1 MEKKSKLTIIDAEIK
16 NEMEKSYL
24 DYAMSVI
31 VSRALPDL
39 RDGLKPVHRRILYA
53 MQDIGARPTS
63 SYYKS
68 ARIVGEVLGKYHP
81 HSDTAVYDSMV
92 RMAQD
97 FSMRS
102 ILIDGQG
109 NYGSVDNDPPAA
121 MRYTEA
127 RLSSIAEEMLVNL
140 HEETVDFEEN
150 FDGSLKEPIV
160 LPTRL
165 PNLLINGGSGI
176 AVGMATNIPPHNP
189 AEICEAVN
197 YLIDNP
203 LCDDSEILR
212 IVKGPDFPTGALILG
227 KEGIQ
232 SAYLTGRGSV
242 MMRAVAEIEENNKG
256 GRYSILISEL
266 PYQVNKAALVEKI
279 ADLSRDKKID
289 GISEIRDESDRDGI
303 RVVIELKR
311 GSQPMVVLNNLYKFT
326 SMQTSFAVNMVALD
340 KGLPKILTLRHA
352 LTGFIE
358 FREEVVNRR
367 SKFELKNAKNRIHI
381 LDGLLIAL
389 GDIDKIISTIRNS
402 NDAESAS
409 NNLMNEF
416 DLTVI
421 QAKAILEMQLRRLAA
436 LETEKIKNEHKE
448 IEVRIKELEVLINDK
463 EKRLEIVKSET
474 IEVATKFVKKRLTKI
489 IKEEGSFDRAA
500 LEPHESVVVT
510 LSTGQYIKRIPT
522 KTYQAQHAAGKG
534 RSAQDLKDDDP
545 MKQLLVVD
553 THDILLFFTNKGRV
567 FSLNTYELRPDVN
580 RNTRGV
586 PILNLV
592 QIDGVNEKITSM
604 ISSGNFKDYLDSS
617 LIFVTKKGKVKKL
630 KISHLSNIRKSGLKV
645 INMSDEDELVNVRIL
660 NSEENIMII
669 TSNGMSIRF
678 PNSDLRELGRN
689 AAGVRGIRLKADDQ
703 VVSMDVG
710 LPEDKLFVISRQ
722 GKGKM
727 TRLNKAEGSEPIYR
741 IQKRAGGG
749 VKTFKLKNTDKVSHA
764 EIIPDNTD
772 YIYII
777 SDKGLIM
784 VNPMSEMKE
793 TAGRNTGGNKI
804 MNVSAGDYV
813 SCFVCVKSLS
823 EDDK

>member
-53 MQDIGARPTS
+53 MQDIGARPTA

-109 NYGSVDNDPPAA
+109 NYGSIDNDPPAA

-127 RLSSIAEEMLVNL
+127 RLSPIAEEMLVNL

-242 MMRAVAEIEENNKG
+242 MMRAVAQIEENNS
-256 GRYSILISEL
+256 RYRILISEL

-279 ADLSRDKKID
+279 ADLSRDKKIE

-367 SKFELKNAKNRIHI
+367 SKFELKNSKNRIHI

-389 GDIDKIISTIRNS
+389 NDIDKIISTIRNS
-402 NDAESAS
+402 NDAEAAS
-409 NNLMNEF
+409 NNLMKEF

-421 QAKAILEMQLRRLAA
+421 QVKAILEMQLRRLAA

-448 IEVRIKELEVLINDK
+448 IEIRIKELDVLINDK

-474 IEVATKFVKKRLTKI
+474 NEVASKFVKKRLTKI

-510 LSTGQYIKRIPT
+510 LSSGQYIKRIPT
-522 KTYQAQHAAGKG
+522 KTYQSQHAAGRG

-604 ISSGNFKDYLDSS
+604 ISVGNLKDHLDSS
-617 LIFVTKKGKVKKL
+617 LIFVTRKGIVKKL
-630 KISHLSNIRKSGLKV
+630 KINHLSNIRKSGLKV
-645 INMSDEDELVNVRIL
+645 INMSVEDELINVRIL
-660 NSEENIMII
+660 NSEEDIMII

-689 AAGVRGIRLKADDQ
+689 AAGVRGIRLKGDDQ
-703 VVSMDVG
+703 VVGMDVG
-710 LPEDKLFVISRQ
+710 LPEDKLFVLSRQ

-749 VKTFKLKNTDKVSHA
+749 VKTFKLKNTDKISHA

-813 SCFVCVKSLS
+813 SCFVCVKSLF

>member
-1 MEKKSKLTIIDAEIK
+1 MEKNSKLTIIDAEIK

-97 FSMRS
+97 FSLRAM
-102 ILIDGQG
+102 LIDGQG
-109 NYGSVDNDPPAA
+109 NYGSIDNDPPAA

-127 RLSSIAEEMLVNL
+127 RLSPIAEEMLANL

-160 LPTRL
+160 LPARL

-203 LCDDSEILR
+203 LCEDSEILR

-242 MMRAVAEIEENNKG
+242 LMRAVAEIEENNKG
-256 GRYSILISEL
+256 DRFRILISEL

-279 ADLSRDKKID
+279 ADLSRDKKVD
-289 GISEIRDESDRDGI
+289 GISEIRDESDRNGI

-326 SMQTSFAVNMVALD
+326 PMQTSFAVNMVALD
-340 KGLPKILTLRHA
+340 KGLPKILTLRQA
-352 LTGFIE
+352 LVGFIE

-389 GDIDKIISTIRNS
+389 SDIDKIISTIRNS
-402 NDAESAS
+402 DDSESAT
-409 NNLMNEF
+409 NNLIKEF
-416 DLTVI
+416 DLTLI

-448 IEVRIKELEVLINDK
+448 LEIRIKELETLINDK
-463 EKRLEIVKSET
+463 SKRLEIVKDET
-474 IEVATKFVKKRLTKI
+474 TEVAGKFLKKRLTKI

-510 LSTGQYIKRIPT
+510 LSSGQYIKRIPS
-522 KTYQAQHAAGKG
+522 KTYQSQHAGG
-534 RSAQDLKDDDP
+534 RGSSAQSLREDDP

-567 FSLNTYELRPDVN
+567 FSLNTYELRPDTN

-586 PILNLV
+586 PILNLI

-604 ISSGNFKDYLDSS
+604 ISAGNLKDYLDSF
-617 LIFVTKKGKVKKL
+617 LIFATKKGTVKKL
-630 KISHLSNIRKSGLKV
+630 KISHIANIRKSGLKV
-645 INMSDEDELVNVRIL
+645 INMSEDDELVNVKIL
-660 NSEENIMII
+660 EPEEDIMII
-669 TSNGMSIRF
+669 TSDGMSIRF

-689 AAGVRGIRLKADDQ
+689 AAGVRGIRLKGNDY
-703 VVSMDVG
+703 VVAMDVG

-727 TRLNKAEGSEPIYR
+727 TRLNKADGSEPIYR
-741 IQKRAGGG
+741 VQKRAGSG
-749 VKTFKLKNTDKVSHA
+749 VKTFKLKSSDKVAHA
-764 EIIPDNTD
+764 EIIPDDTD
-772 YIYII
+772 FIYII
-777 SDKGLIM
+777 SDKGTLM

-793 TAGRNTGGNKI
+793 TSGRNTGGNKI
-804 MNVSAGDYV
+804 MNVTKGDMV
-813 SCFVCVKSLS
+813 SCFVCVKSLV
-823 EDDK
+823 EDK

>member
-1 MEKKSKLTIIDAEIK
+1 LEKNSKLTIIDAEIK

-97 FSMRS
+97 FSLRAM
-102 ILIDGQG
+102 LIDGQG
-109 NYGSVDNDPPAA
+109 NYGSIDNDPPAA

-127 RLSSIAEEMLVNL
+127 RLSPIAEEMLANL

-160 LPTRL
+160 LPARL

-203 LCDDSEILR
+203 LCEDSEILR

-256 GRYSILISEL
+256 DRFRILISEL

-279 ADLSRDKKID
+279 AELSRDKKVD
-289 GISEIRDESDRDGI
+289 GISEIRDESDRTGI

-340 KGLPKILTLRHA
+340 KGLPKVLTLRHA

-389 GDIDKIISTIRNS
+389 SDIDKIISTIRNS
-402 NDAESAS
+402 DDTESAT
-409 NNLMNEF
+409 NNLIKEF
-416 DLTVI
+416 DLTLI

-448 IEVRIKELEVLINDK
+448 LEIRIKELETLINDK
-463 EKRLEIVKSET
+463 SKRLEIVKDET
-474 IEVATKFVKKRLTKI
+474 TEVAGKFLKKRLTKI

-510 LSTGQYIKRIPT
+510 LSSGQYIKRIPS
-522 KTYQAQHAAGKG
+522 KTYQSQHAGG
-534 RSAQDLKDDDP
+534 RGSSAQSLREDDP

-567 FSLNTYELRPDVN
+567 FSLNTYELRPDTN

-586 PILNLV
+586 PILNLI

-604 ISSGNFKDYLDSS
+604 ISAGNLKDYLDSF
-617 LIFVTKKGKVKKL
+617 LIFATKKGTVKKL
-630 KISHLSNIRKSGLKV
+630 KISHIANIRKSGLKV
-645 INMSDEDELVNVRIL
+645 INMSEDDELVNVKIL
-660 NSEENIMII
+660 EPEEDIMII
-669 TSNGMSIRF
+669 TSDGMSIRF

-689 AAGVRGIRLKADDQ
+689 AAGVRGIRLKGNDY
-703 VVSMDVG
+703 VVAMDVG

-727 TRLNKAEGSEPIYR
+727 TRLNKADGSEPIYR
-741 IQKRAGGG
+741 VQKRAGSG
-749 VKTFKLKNTDKVSHA
+749 VKTFKLKSSDKVAHA
-764 EIIPDNTD
+764 EIIPDDTD
-772 YIYII
+772 FIYII
-777 SDKGLIM
+777 SDKGTLM

-793 TAGRNTGGNKI
+793 TSGRNTGGNKI
-804 MNVSAGDYV
+804 MNVTKGDMV
-813 SCFVCVKSLS
+813 SCFVCVKSLV
-823 EDDK
+823 EDK

>member
-1 MEKKSKLTIIDAEIK
+1 
-16 NEMEKSYL
+16 
-24 DYAMSVI
+24 
-31 VSRALPDL
+31 
-39 RDGLKPVHRRILYA
+39 
-53 MQDIGARPTS
+53 
-63 SYYKS
+63 
-68 ARIVGEVLGKYHP
+68 
-81 HSDTAVYDSMV
+81 
-92 RMAQD
+92 
-97 FSMRS
+97 
-102 ILIDGQG
+102 
-109 NYGSVDNDPPAA
+109 
-121 MRYTEA
+121 
-127 RLSSIAEEMLVNL
+127 
-140 HEETVDFEEN
+140 
-150 FDGSLKEPIV
+150 
-160 LPTRL
+160 
-165 PNLLINGGSGI
+165 
-176 AVGMATNIPPHNP
+176 
-189 AEICEAVN
+189 
-197 YLIDNP
+197 
-203 LCDDSEILR
+203 
-212 IVKGPDFPTGALILG
+212 
-227 KEGIQ
+227 
-232 SAYLTGRGSV
+232 
-242 MMRAVAEIEENNKG
+242 
-256 GRYSILISEL
+256 
-266 PYQVNKAALVEKI
+266 
-279 ADLSRDKKID
+279 
-289 GISEIRDESDRDGI
+289 
-303 RVVIELKR
+303 
-311 GSQPMVVLNNLYKFT
+311 MVVLNNLYKFT

-340 KGLPKILTLRHA
+340 KGMPKILTLRHA

-389 GDIDKIISTIRNS
+389 SDIDKIISTIRNS

-448 IEVRIKELEVLINDK
+448 ILVRIKELETLINDK

-474 IEVATKFVKKRLTKI
+474 KEVASKFVKKRLTKI

-510 LSTGQYIKRIPT
+510 LSSGQYIKRIPT
-522 KTYQAQHAAGKG
+522 KTYQAQHAAGRG

-604 ISSGNFKDYLDSS
+604 ISAGNFKDYLDSS
-617 LIFVTKKGKVKKL
+617 LIFVTKKGTVKKL
-630 KISHLSNIRKSGLKV
+630 KINHLSNIRKSGLKV
-645 INMSDEDELVNVRIL
+645 INMSVEDELVNVRIL
-660 NSEENIMII
+660 NSEEDIMII

-689 AAGVRGIRLKADDQ
+689 AAGVRGIRLKPDDQ
-703 VVSMDVG
+703 VIGMDVG

-749 VKTFKLKNTDKVSHA
+749 VRTFKLKNTDKVSHA
-764 EIIPDNTD
+764 EIIPDNTN

-804 MNVSAGDYV
+804 MNVSVGDYV

>member
-1 MEKKSKLTIIDAEIK
+1 LEKKSKLTIIDAEIK

-97 FSMRS
+97 FSLRAM
-102 ILIDGQG
+102 LIDGQG
-109 NYGSVDNDPPAA
+109 NYGSIDNDPPAA

-127 RLSSIAEEMLVNL
+127 RLSPIAEEMLANL

-160 LPTRL
+160 LPARL

-203 LCDDSEILR
+203 LCEDSEILR

-242 MMRAVAEIEENNKG
+242 LMRAVAEIEENNKG
-256 GRYSILISEL
+256 DRFRILISEL

-279 ADLSRDKKID
+279 ADLSRDKKVD
-289 GISEIRDESDRDGI
+289 GISEIRDESDRNGI

-326 SMQTSFAVNMVALD
+326 PMQTSFAVNMVALD
-340 KGLPKILTLRHA
+340 KGLPKILTLRQA
-352 LTGFIE
+352 LVGFIE

-389 GDIDKIISTIRNS
+389 SDIDKIISTIRNS
-402 NDAESAS
+402 DDSESAT
-409 NNLMNEF
+409 NNLIKEF
-416 DLTVI
+416 DLTLI

-448 IEVRIKELEVLINDK
+448 LEIRIKELETLINDK
-463 EKRLEIVKSET
+463 SKRLEIVKDET
-474 IEVATKFVKKRLTKI
+474 TEVAGKFLKKRLTKI

-510 LSTGQYIKRIPT
+510 LSSGQYIKRIPS
-522 KTYQAQHAAGKG
+522 KTYQSQHAGG
-534 RSAQDLKDDDP
+534 RGSSAQSLREDDP

-567 FSLNTYELRPDVN
+567 FSLNTYELRPDTN

-586 PILNLV
+586 PILNLI

-604 ISSGNFKDYLDSS
+604 ISAGNLKDYLDSF
-617 LIFVTKKGKVKKL
+617 LIFATKKGTVKKL
-630 KISHLSNIRKSGLKV
+630 KISHIANIRKSGLKV
-645 INMSDEDELVNVRIL
+645 INMSEDDELVNVKIL
-660 NSEENIMII
+660 EPEEDIMII
-669 TSNGMSIRF
+669 TSDGMSIRF

-689 AAGVRGIRLKADDQ
+689 AAGVRGIRLKGNDY
-703 VVSMDVG
+703 VVAMDVG

-727 TRLNKAEGSEPIYR
+727 TRLNKADGSEPIYR
-741 IQKRAGGG
+741 VQKRAGSG
-749 VKTFKLKNTDKVSHA
+749 VKTFKLKSSDKVAHA
-764 EIIPDNTD
+764 EIIPDDTD
-772 YIYII
+772 FIYII
-777 SDKGLIM
+777 SDKGTLM

-793 TAGRNTGGNKI
+793 TSGRNTGGNKI
-804 MNVSAGDYV
+804 MNVTKGDMV
-813 SCFVCVKSLS
+813 SCFVCVKSLA
-823 EDDK
+823 EDK

>member
-53 MQDIGARPTS
+53 MQDIGARPTA

-109 NYGSVDNDPPAA
+109 NYGSIDNDPPAA

-242 MMRAVAEIEENNKG
+242 MMRAVAQIEENNS
-256 GRYSILISEL
+256 RYRILISEL

-279 ADLSRDKKID
+279 ADLSRDKKIE

-367 SKFELKNAKNRIHI
+367 SKFELKNSKNRIHI

-389 GDIDKIISTIRNS
+389 SDIDKIISTIRNS
-402 NDAESAS
+402 NDAEAAS
-409 NNLMNEF
+409 NNLMKEF

-421 QAKAILEMQLRRLAA
+421 QVKAILEMQLRRLAA

-448 IEVRIKELEVLINDK
+448 IEIRIKELDVLINDK

-474 IEVATKFVKKRLTKI
+474 NEVASKFVKKRLTKI

-510 LSTGQYIKRIPT
+510 LSSGQYIKRIPT
-522 KTYQAQHAAGKG
+522 KTYQSQHAAGRG

-604 ISSGNFKDYLDSS
+604 ISVGNLKDHLDSS
-617 LIFVTKKGKVKKL
+617 LIFVTRKGIVKKL
-630 KISHLSNIRKSGLKV
+630 KINHLSNIRKSGLKV
-645 INMSDEDELVNVRIL
+645 INMSVEDELINVRIL
-660 NSEENIMII
+660 NSEEDIMII

-689 AAGVRGIRLKADDQ
+689 AAGVRGIRLKGDDQ
-703 VVSMDVG
+703 VVGMDVG
-710 LPEDKLFVISRQ
+710 LPEDKLFVLSRQ

-813 SCFVCVKSLS
+813 SCFVCVKSLF

>member
-1 MEKKSKLTIIDAEIK
+1 
-16 NEMEKSYL
+16 
-24 DYAMSVI
+24 
-31 VSRALPDL
+31 
-39 RDGLKPVHRRILYA
+39 
-53 MQDIGARPTS
+53 
-63 SYYKS
+63 
-68 ARIVGEVLGKYHP
+68 
-81 HSDTAVYDSMV
+81 
-92 RMAQD
+92 
-97 FSMRS
+97 
-102 ILIDGQG
+102 
-109 NYGSVDNDPPAA
+109 
-121 MRYTEA
+121 
-127 RLSSIAEEMLVNL
+127 
-140 HEETVDFEEN
+140 
-150 FDGSLKEPIV
+150 
-160 LPTRL
+160 
-165 PNLLINGGSGI
+165 
-176 AVGMATNIPPHNP
+176 
-189 AEICEAVN
+189 
-197 YLIDNP
+197 
-203 LCDDSEILR
+203 
-212 IVKGPDFPTGALILG
+212 
-227 KEGIQ
+227 
-232 SAYLTGRGSV
+232 
-242 MMRAVAEIEENNKG
+242 
-256 GRYSILISEL
+256 
-266 PYQVNKAALVEKI
+266 
-279 ADLSRDKKID
+279 
-289 GISEIRDESDRDGI
+289 
-303 RVVIELKR
+303 
-311 GSQPMVVLNNLYKFT
+311 
-326 SMQTSFAVNMVALD
+326 
-340 KGLPKILTLRHA
+340 
-352 LTGFIE
+352 
-358 FREEVVNRR
+358 
-367 SKFELKNAKNRIHI
+367 
-381 LDGLLIAL
+381 
-389 GDIDKIISTIRNS
+389 
-402 NDAESAS
+402 
-409 NNLMNEF
+409 LMNEF

-448 IEVRIKELEVLINDK
+448 LEVRIKELETLINDK
-463 EKRLEIVKSET
+463 VKRLEIVKSET
-474 IEVATKFVKKRLTKI
+474 KEVASKFVKKRLTKI

-510 LSTGQYIKRIPT
+510 LSSGQYIKRIPT
-522 KTYQAQHAAGKG
+522 KTYQAQHAAGRG

-604 ISSGNFKDYLDSS
+604 ISAGNFKDYLDSS
-617 LIFVTKKGKVKKL
+617 LIFVTKKGTVKKL
-630 KISHLSNIRKSGLKV
+630 KINHLSNIRKSGLKV
-645 INMSDEDELVNVRIL
+645 INMSVEDELVNVRIL
-660 NSEENIMII
+660 NSEEDIMII

-703 VVSMDVG
+703 VIGMDVG

-749 VKTFKLKNTDKVSHA
+749 VRTFKLKNTDKVSHA

-804 MNVSAGDYV
+804 MNVSTGDYV

>member
-1 MEKKSKLTIIDAEIK
+1 MEKNSKLTIIDAEIK

-53 MQDIGARPTS
+53 MQDIGASPTS

-97 FSMRS
+97 FSLRAM
-102 ILIDGQG
+102 LIDGQG
-109 NYGSVDNDPPAA
+109 NYGSIDNDPPAA

-127 RLSSIAEEMLVNL
+127 RLSPIAEEMLANL

-160 LPTRL
+160 LPARL

-203 LCDDSEILR
+203 LCEDSEILR

-256 GRYSILISEL
+256 DRFRILISEL

-279 ADLSRDKKID
+279 AELSRDKKVD
-289 GISEIRDESDRDGI
+289 GISEIRDESDRTGI

-340 KGLPKILTLRHA
+340 KGLPKVLTLRHA

-389 GDIDKIISTIRNS
+389 SDIDKIISTIRNS
-402 NDAESAS
+402 DDTESAT
-409 NNLMNEF
+409 NNLIKEF
-416 DLTVI
+416 DLTLI

-448 IEVRIKELEVLINDK
+448 LEIRIKELETLINDK
-463 EKRLEIVKSET
+463 SKRLEIVKDET
-474 IEVATKFVKKRLTKI
+474 TEVAGKFLKKRLTKI

-510 LSTGQYIKRIPT
+510 LSSGQYIKRIPS
-522 KTYQAQHAAGKG
+522 KTYQSQHAGG
-534 RSAQDLKDDDP
+534 RGSSAQSLREDDP

-567 FSLNTYELRPDVN
+567 FSLNTYELRPDTN

-586 PILNLV
+586 PILNLI

-604 ISSGNFKDYLDSS
+604 ISAGNLKDYLDSF
-617 LIFVTKKGKVKKL
+617 LIFATKKGTVKKL
-630 KISHLSNIRKSGLKV
+630 KISHIANIRKSGLKV
-645 INMSDEDELVNVRIL
+645 INMSEDDELVNVKIL
-660 NSEENIMII
+660 EPEEDIMII
-669 TSNGMSIRF
+669 TSDGMSIRF

-689 AAGVRGIRLKADDQ
+689 AAGVRGIRLKGNDY
-703 VVSMDVG
+703 VVAMDVG

-727 TRLNKAEGSEPIYR
+727 TRLNKADGSEPIYR
-741 IQKRAGGG
+741 VQKRAGSG
-749 VKTFKLKNTDKVSHA
+749 VKTFKLKSSDKVAHA
-764 EIIPDNTD
+764 EIIPDDTD
-772 YIYII
+772 FIYII
-777 SDKGLIM
+777 SDKGTLM

-793 TAGRNTGGNKI
+793 TSGRNTGGNKI
-804 MNVSAGDYV
+804 MNVTKGDMV
-813 SCFVCVKSLS
+813 SCFVCVKSLA
-823 EDDK
+823 EDK

>member
-97 FSMRS
+97 FSLRAM
-102 ILIDGQG
+102 LIDGQG
-109 NYGSVDNDPPAA
+109 NYGSIDNDPPAA

-127 RLSSIAEEMLVNL
+127 RLSPIAEEMLANL

-160 LPTRL
+160 LPARL

-203 LCDDSEILR
+203 LCEDSEILR

-242 MMRAVAEIEENNKG
+242 LMRAVAEIEENNKG
-256 GRYSILISEL
+256 DRFRILISEL

-279 ADLSRDKKID
+279 ADLSRDKKVD
-289 GISEIRDESDRDGI
+289 GISEIRDESDRNGI

-326 SMQTSFAVNMVALD
+326 PMQTSFAVNMVALD
-340 KGLPKILTLRHA
+340 KGLPKILTLRQA
-352 LTGFIE
+352 LVGFIE

-389 GDIDKIISTIRNS
+389 SDIDKIISTIRNS
-402 NDAESAS
+402 DDSESAT
-409 NNLMNEF
+409 NNLIKEF
-416 DLTVI
+416 DLTLI

-448 IEVRIKELEVLINDK
+448 LEIRIKELETLINDK
-463 EKRLEIVKSET
+463 SKRLEIVKDET
-474 IEVATKFVKKRLTKI
+474 TEVAGKFLKKRLTKI

-510 LSTGQYIKRIPT
+510 LSSGQYIKRIPS
-522 KTYQAQHAAGKG
+522 KTYQSQHAGG
-534 RSAQDLKDDDP
+534 RGSSAQSLREDDP

-567 FSLNTYELRPDVN
+567 FSLNTYELRPDTN

-586 PILNLV
+586 PILNLI

-604 ISSGNFKDYLDSS
+604 ISAGNLKDYLDSF
-617 LIFVTKKGKVKKL
+617 LIFATKKGTVKKL
-630 KISHLSNIRKSGLKV
+630 KISHIANIRKSGLKV
-645 INMSDEDELVNVRIL
+645 INMSEDDELVNVKIL
-660 NSEENIMII
+660 EPEEDIMII
-669 TSNGMSIRF
+669 TSDGMSIRF

-689 AAGVRGIRLKADDQ
+689 AAGVRGIRLKGNDY
-703 VVSMDVG
+703 VVAMDVG

-727 TRLNKAEGSEPIYR
+727 TRLNKADGSEPIYR
-741 IQKRAGGG
+741 IQKRAGSG
-749 VKTFKLKNTDKVSHA
+749 VKTFKLKSSDKVAHA
-764 EIIPDNTD
+764 EIIPDDTD
-772 YIYII
+772 FIYII
-777 SDKGLIM
+777 SDKGTLM

-793 TAGRNTGGNKI
+793 TSGRNTGGNKI
-804 MNVSAGDYV
+804 MNVTKGDMV
-813 SCFVCVKSLS
+813 SCFVCVKSLA
-823 EDDK
+823 EDK

>member
-1 MEKKSKLTIIDAEIK
+1 M
-16 NEMEKSYL
+16 
-24 DYAMSVI
+24 
-31 VSRALPDL
+31 
-39 RDGLKPVHRRILYA
+39 
-53 MQDIGARPTS
+53 
-63 SYYKS
+63 
-68 ARIVGEVLGKYHP
+68 
-81 HSDTAVYDSMV
+81 
-92 RMAQD
+92 
-97 FSMRS
+97 
-102 ILIDGQG
+102 
-109 NYGSVDNDPPAA
+109 
-121 MRYTEA
+121 
-127 RLSSIAEEMLVNL
+127 
-140 HEETVDFEEN
+140 
-150 FDGSLKEPIV
+150 
-160 LPTRL
+160 
-165 PNLLINGGSGI
+165 
-176 AVGMATNIPPHNP
+176 
-189 AEICEAVN
+189 
-197 YLIDNP
+197 
-203 LCDDSEILR
+203 
-212 IVKGPDFPTGALILG
+212 G

-242 MMRAVAEIEENNKG
+242 MMRAVAQIEENNS
-256 GRYSILISEL
+256 RYRILISEL

-367 SKFELKNAKNRIHI
+367 SKFELKNSKNRIHI

-389 GDIDKIISTIRNS
+389 SDIDKIISTIRNS
-402 NDAESAS
+402 NDAEAAS
-409 NNLMNEF
+409 NNLMKEF

-421 QAKAILEMQLRRLAA
+421 QVKAILEMQLRRLAA

-448 IEVRIKELEVLINDK
+448 IEIRIKELDVLINDK

-474 IEVATKFVKKRLTKI
+474 NEVASKFVKKRLTKI

-510 LSTGQYIKRIPT
+510 LSSGQYIKRIPT
-522 KTYQAQHAAGKG
+522 KTYQSQHAAGRG

-604 ISSGNFKDYLDSS
+604 ISVGNLKDHLDSS
-617 LIFVTKKGKVKKL
+617 LIFVTRKGIVKKL
-630 KISHLSNIRKSGLKV
+630 KINHLSNIRKSGLKV
-645 INMSDEDELVNVRIL
+645 INMSVEDELINVRIL
-660 NSEENIMII
+660 NSEEDIMII

-689 AAGVRGIRLKADDQ
+689 AAGVRGIRLKGDDQ
-703 VVSMDVG
+703 VVGMDVG
-710 LPEDKLFVISRQ
+710 LPEDKLFVLSRQ

-749 VKTFKLKNTDKVSHA
+749 VKTFKLKNTDKISHA

-813 SCFVCVKSLS
+813 SCFVCVKSLF

>member
-53 MQDIGARPTS
+53 MQDIGARPTA

-109 NYGSVDNDPPAA
+109 NYGSIDNDPPAA

-127 RLSSIAEEMLVNL
+127 RLSPIAEEMLVNL

-242 MMRAVAEIEENNKG
+242 MMRAVAQIEENNS
-256 GRYSILISEL
+256 RYRILISEL

-367 SKFELKNAKNRIHI
+367 SKFELKNSKNRIHI

-389 GDIDKIISTIRNS
+389 SDIDKIISTIRNS
-402 NDAESAS
+402 NDAEAAS
-409 NNLMNEF
+409 NNLMKEF

-421 QAKAILEMQLRRLAA
+421 QVKAILEMQLRRLAA

-448 IEVRIKELEVLINDK
+448 IEIRIKELDVLINDK

-474 IEVATKFVKKRLTKI
+474 NEVASKFVKKRLTKI

-510 LSTGQYIKRIPT
+510 LSSGQYIKRIPT
-522 KTYQAQHAAGKG
+522 KTYQSQHAAGRG

-604 ISSGNFKDYLDSS
+604 ISVGNLKDHLDSS
-617 LIFVTKKGKVKKL
+617 LIFVTRKGIVKKL
-630 KISHLSNIRKSGLKV
+630 KINHLSNIRKSGLKV
-645 INMSDEDELVNVRIL
+645 INMSVEDELINVRIL
-660 NSEENIMII
+660 NSEEDIMII

-689 AAGVRGIRLKADDQ
+689 AAGVRGIRLKGDDQ
-703 VVSMDVG
+703 VVGMDVG
-710 LPEDKLFVISRQ
+710 LPEDKLFVLSRQ

-813 SCFVCVKSLS
+813 SCFVCVKSLF

>member
-1 MEKKSKLTIIDAEIK
+1 LEKNSKLTIIDAEIK

-97 FSMRS
+97 FSLRAM
-102 ILIDGQG
+102 LIDGQG
-109 NYGSVDNDPPAA
+109 NYGSIDNDPPAA

-127 RLSSIAEEMLVNL
+127 RLSPIAEEMLANL

-160 LPTRL
+160 LPARL

-203 LCDDSEILR
+203 LCEDSEILR

-256 GRYSILISEL
+256 DRFRILISEL

-279 ADLSRDKKID
+279 AELSRDKKVD
-289 GISEIRDESDRDGI
+289 GISEIRDESDRTGI

-340 KGLPKILTLRHA
+340 KGLPKVLTLRHA

-389 GDIDKIISTIRNS
+389 SDIDKIISTIRNS
-402 NDAESAS
+402 DDTESAT
-409 NNLMNEF
+409 NNLIKEF
-416 DLTVI
+416 DLTLI

-448 IEVRIKELEVLINDK
+448 LEIRIKELETLINDK
-463 EKRLEIVKSET
+463 SKRLEIVKDET
-474 IEVATKFVKKRLTKI
+474 TEVAGKFLKKRLTKI

-510 LSTGQYIKRIPT
+510 LSSGQYIKRIPS
-522 KTYQAQHAAGKG
+522 KTYQSQHAGG
-534 RSAQDLKDDDP
+534 RGSSAQSLREDDP

-567 FSLNTYELRPDVN
+567 FSLNTYELRPDTN

-586 PILNLV
+586 PILNLI

-604 ISSGNFKDYLDSS
+604 ISAGNLKDYLDSF
-617 LIFVTKKGKVKKL
+617 LIFATKKGTVKKL
-630 KISHLSNIRKSGLKV
+630 KISHIANIRKSGLKV
-645 INMSDEDELVNVRIL
+645 INMSEDDELVNVKIL
-660 NSEENIMII
+660 EPEEDIMII
-669 TSNGMSIRF
+669 TSDGMSIRF

-689 AAGVRGIRLKADDQ
+689 AAGVRGIRLKGNDY
-703 VVSMDVG
+703 VVAMDVG

-727 TRLNKAEGSEPIYR
+727 TRLNKADGSEPIYR
-741 IQKRAGGG
+741 VQKRAGSG
-749 VKTFKLKNTDKVSHA
+749 VKTFKLKSSDKVAHA
-764 EIIPDNTD
+764 EIIPDDTD
-772 YIYII
+772 FIYII
-777 SDKGLIM
+777 SDKGTLM

-793 TAGRNTGGNKI
+793 TSGRNTGGNKI
-804 MNVSAGDYV
+804 MNVTKGDMV
-813 SCFVCVKSLS
+813 SCFVCVKSLA
-823 EDDK
+823 EDK

>member
-53 MQDIGARPTS
+53 MQDIGARPTA

-109 NYGSVDNDPPAA
+109 NYGSIDNDPPAA

-242 MMRAVAEIEENNKG
+242 MMRAVAQIEENNS
-256 GRYSILISEL
+256 RYRILISEL

-367 SKFELKNAKNRIHI
+367 SKFELKNSKNRIHI

-389 GDIDKIISTIRNS
+389 SDIDKIISTIRNS
-402 NDAESAS
+402 NDAEAAS
-409 NNLMNEF
+409 NNLMKEF

-421 QAKAILEMQLRRLAA
+421 QVKAILEMQLRRLAA

-448 IEVRIKELEVLINDK
+448 IEIRIKELDVLINDK

-474 IEVATKFVKKRLTKI
+474 NEVASKFVKKRLTKI

-510 LSTGQYIKRIPT
+510 LSSGQYIKRIPT
-522 KTYQAQHAAGKG
+522 KTYQSQHAAGRG

-604 ISSGNFKDYLDSS
+604 ISVGNLKDHLDSS
-617 LIFVTKKGKVKKL
+617 LIFVTRKGIVKKL
-630 KISHLSNIRKSGLKV
+630 KINHLSNIRKSGLKV
-645 INMSDEDELVNVRIL
+645 INMSVEDELINVRIL
-660 NSEENIMII
+660 NSEEDIMII

-689 AAGVRGIRLKADDQ
+689 AAGVRGIRLKGDDQ
-703 VVSMDVG
+703 VVGMDVG
-710 LPEDKLFVISRQ
+710 LPEDKLFVLSRQ

-764 EIIPDNTD
+764 EIIPDDTD

-813 SCFVCVKSLS
+813 SCFVCVKSLF

>member
-1 MEKKSKLTIIDAEIK
+1 MEKNSKLTIIDAEIK

-97 FSMRS
+97 FSLRAM
-102 ILIDGQG
+102 LIDGQG
-109 NYGSVDNDPPAA
+109 NYGSIDNDPPAA

-127 RLSSIAEEMLVNL
+127 RLSPIAEEMLANL

-160 LPTRL
+160 LPARL

-203 LCDDSEILR
+203 LCEDSEILR

-256 GRYSILISEL
+256 DRFRILISEL

-279 ADLSRDKKID
+279 AELSRDKKVD
-289 GISEIRDESDRDGI
+289 GISEIRDESDRTGI

-340 KGLPKILTLRHA
+340 KGLPKVLTLRHA

-389 GDIDKIISTIRNS
+389 SDIDKIISTIRNS
-402 NDAESAS
+402 DDTESAT
-409 NNLMNEF
+409 NNLIKEF
-416 DLTVI
+416 DLTLI

-448 IEVRIKELEVLINDK
+448 LEIRIKELETLINDK
-463 EKRLEIVKSET
+463 SKRLEIVKDET
-474 IEVATKFVKKRLTKI
+474 TEVAGKFLKKRLTKI

-510 LSTGQYIKRIPT
+510 LSSGQYIKRIPS
-522 KTYQAQHAAGKG
+522 KTYQSQHAGG
-534 RSAQDLKDDDP
+534 RGSSAQSLREDDP

-567 FSLNTYELRPDVN
+567 FSLNTYELRPDTN

-586 PILNLV
+586 PILNLI

-604 ISSGNFKDYLDSS
+604 ISAGNLKDYLDSF
-617 LIFVTKKGKVKKL
+617 LIFATKKGTVKKL
-630 KISHLSNIRKSGLKV
+630 KISHIANIRKSGLKV
-645 INMSDEDELVNVRIL
+645 INMSEDDELVNVKIL
-660 NSEENIMII
+660 EPEEDIMII
-669 TSNGMSIRF
+669 TSDGMSIRF

-689 AAGVRGIRLKADDQ
+689 AAGVRGIRLKGNDY
-703 VVSMDVG
+703 VVAMDVG

-727 TRLNKAEGSEPIYR
+727 TRLNKADGSEPIYR
-741 IQKRAGGG
+741 GQKRAGSG
-749 VKTFKLKNTDKVSHA
+749 VKTFKLKSSDKVAHA
-764 EIIPDNTD
+764 EIIPDDTD
-772 YIYII
+772 FIYII
-777 SDKGLIM
+777 SDKGTLM

-793 TAGRNTGGNKI
+793 TSGRNTGGNKI
-804 MNVSAGDYV
+804 MNVTKGDMV
-813 SCFVCVKSLS
+813 SCFVCVKSLA
-823 EDDK
+823 EDK

>member
-1 MEKKSKLTIIDAEIK
+1 M
-16 NEMEKSYL
+16 
-24 DYAMSVI
+24 
-31 VSRALPDL
+31 
-39 RDGLKPVHRRILYA
+39 
-53 MQDIGARPTS
+53 
-63 SYYKS
+63 
-68 ARIVGEVLGKYHP
+68 
-81 HSDTAVYDSMV
+81 
-92 RMAQD
+92 
-97 FSMRS
+97 
-102 ILIDGQG
+102 LIDGQG
-109 NYGSVDNDPPAA
+109 NYGSIDNDPPAA

-127 RLSSIAEEMLVNL
+127 RLSPIAEEMLANL

-160 LPTRL
+160 LPARL

-203 LCDDSEILR
+203 LCEDSEILR

-256 GRYSILISEL
+256 DRFRILISEL

-279 ADLSRDKKID
+279 AELSRDKKVD
-289 GISEIRDESDRDGI
+289 GISEIRDESDRTGI

-340 KGLPKILTLRHA
+340 KGLPKVLTLRHA

-389 GDIDKIISTIRNS
+389 SDIDKIISTIRNS
-402 NDAESAS
+402 DDTESAT
-409 NNLMNEF
+409 NNLIKEF
-416 DLTVI
+416 DLTLI

-448 IEVRIKELEVLINDK
+448 LEIRIKELETLINDK
-463 EKRLEIVKSET
+463 SKRLEIVKDET
-474 IEVATKFVKKRLTKI
+474 TEVAGKFLKKRLTKI

-510 LSTGQYIKRIPT
+510 LSSGQYIKRIPS
-522 KTYQAQHAAGKG
+522 KTYQSQHAGG
-534 RSAQDLKDDDP
+534 RGSSAQSLREDDP

-567 FSLNTYELRPDVN
+567 FSLNTYELRPDTN

-586 PILNLV
+586 PILNLI

-604 ISSGNFKDYLDSS
+604 ISAGNLKDYLDSF
-617 LIFVTKKGKVKKL
+617 LIFATKKGTVKKL
-630 KISHLSNIRKSGLKV
+630 KISHIANIRKSGLKV
-645 INMSDEDELVNVRIL
+645 INMSEDDELVNVKIL
-660 NSEENIMII
+660 EPEEDIMII
-669 TSNGMSIRF
+669 TSDGMSIRF

-689 AAGVRGIRLKADDQ
+689 AAGVRGIRLKGNDY
-703 VVSMDVG
+703 VVAMDVG

-727 TRLNKAEGSEPIYR
+727 TRLNKADGSEPIYR
-741 IQKRAGGG
+741 VQKRAGSG
-749 VKTFKLKNTDKVSHA
+749 VKTFKLKSSDKVAHA
-764 EIIPDNTD
+764 EIIPDDTD
-772 YIYII
+772 FIYII
-777 SDKGLIM
+777 SDKGTLM

-793 TAGRNTGGNKI
+793 TSGRNTGGNKI
-804 MNVSAGDYV
+804 MNVTKGDMV
-813 SCFVCVKSLS
+813 SCFVCVKSLA
-823 EDDK
+823 EDK

>member
-1 MEKKSKLTIIDAEIK
+1 LEKKSKLTIIDAEIK

-53 MQDIGARPTS
+53 MQDIGARPTA

-109 NYGSVDNDPPAA
+109 NYGSIDNDPPAA

-127 RLSSIAEEMLVNL
+127 RLSPIAEEMLVNL

-242 MMRAVAEIEENNKG
+242 MMRAVAQIEENNS
-256 GRYSILISEL
+256 RYRILISEL

-279 ADLSRDKKID
+279 ADLSRDKKIE

-367 SKFELKNAKNRIHI
+367 SKFELKNSKNRIHI

-389 GDIDKIISTIRNS
+389 SDIDKIISTIRNS
-402 NDAESAS
+402 NDAEAAS
-409 NNLMNEF
+409 NNLMKEF

-421 QAKAILEMQLRRLAA
+421 QVKAILEMQLRRLAA

-448 IEVRIKELEVLINDK
+448 IEIRIKELDVLINDK

-474 IEVATKFVKKRLTKI
+474 NEVASKFVKKRLTKI

-510 LSTGQYIKRIPT
+510 LSSGQYIKRIPT
-522 KTYQAQHAAGKG
+522 KTYQSQHAAGRG

-545 MKQLLVVD
+545 MKQLLIVD

-604 ISSGNFKDYLDSS
+604 ISVGNLKDHLDSS
-617 LIFVTKKGKVKKL
+617 LIFVTRKGIVKKL
-630 KISHLSNIRKSGLKV
+630 KINHLSNIRKSGLKV
-645 INMSDEDELVNVRIL
+645 INMSVEDELINVRIL
-660 NSEENIMII
+660 NSEEDIMII

-703 VVSMDVG
+703 VVGMDVG
-710 LPEDKLFVISRQ
+710 LPEDKLFVLSRQ

-764 EIIPDNTD
+764 EIIPDDTD

-813 SCFVCVKSLS
+813 SCFVCVKSLF

>member
-53 MQDIGARPTS
+53 MQDIGARPTA

-109 NYGSVDNDPPAA
+109 NYGSIDNDPPAA

-127 RLSSIAEEMLVNL
+127 RLSPIAEEMLVNL

-242 MMRAVAEIEENNKG
+242 MMRAVAQIEENNS
-256 GRYSILISEL
+256 RYRILISEL

-279 ADLSRDKKID
+279 ADLSRDKKIE

-367 SKFELKNAKNRIHI
+367 SKFELKNSKNRIHI

-389 GDIDKIISTIRNS
+389 SDIDKIISTIRNS
-402 NDAESAS
+402 NDAEAAS
-409 NNLMNEF
+409 NNLMKEF

-421 QAKAILEMQLRRLAA
+421 QVKAILEMQLRRLAA

-448 IEVRIKELEVLINDK
+448 IEIRIKELDVLINDK

-474 IEVATKFVKKRLTKI
+474 NEVASKFVKKRLTKI

-510 LSTGQYIKRIPT
+510 LSSGQYIKRIPT
-522 KTYQAQHAAGKG
+522 KTYQSQHAAGRG

-604 ISSGNFKDYLDSS
+604 ISVGNLKDHLDSS
-617 LIFVTKKGKVKKL
+617 LIFVTRKGIVKKL
-630 KISHLSNIRKSGLKV
+630 KINHLSNIRKSGLKV
-645 INMSDEDELVNVRIL
+645 INMSIEDELINVRIL
-660 NSEENIMII
+660 NSEEDIMII

-689 AAGVRGIRLKADDQ
+689 AAGVRGIRLKGDDQ
-703 VVSMDVG
+703 VVGMDVG
-710 LPEDKLFVISRQ
+710 LPEDKLFVLSRQ

-764 EIIPDNTD
+764 EIIPDDTD

-813 SCFVCVKSLS
+813 SCFVCVKSLF

>member
-1 MEKKSKLTIIDAEIK
+1 LEKKSKLTIIDAEIK

-53 MQDIGARPTS
+53 MQDIGARPTA

-109 NYGSVDNDPPAA
+109 NYGSIDNDPPAA

-127 RLSSIAEEMLVNL
+127 RLSPIAEEMLVNL

-242 MMRAVAEIEENNKG
+242 MMRAVAQIEENNS
-256 GRYSILISEL
+256 RYRILISEL

-279 ADLSRDKKID
+279 ADLSRDKKIE

-367 SKFELKNAKNRIHI
+367 SKFELKNSKNRIHI

-389 GDIDKIISTIRNS
+389 SDIDKIISTIRNS
-402 NDAESAS
+402 NDAEAAS
-409 NNLMNEF
+409 NNLMKEF

-421 QAKAILEMQLRRLAA
+421 QVKAILEMQLRRLAA

-448 IEVRIKELEVLINDK
+448 IEIRIKELDVLINDK

-474 IEVATKFVKKRLTKI
+474 NEVASKFVKKRLTKI

-510 LSTGQYIKRIPT
+510 LSSGQYIKRIPT
-522 KTYQAQHAAGKG
+522 KTYQSQHAAGRG

-604 ISSGNFKDYLDSS
+604 ISVGNLKDHLDSS
-617 LIFVTKKGKVKKL
+617 LIFVTRKGIVKKL
-630 KISHLSNIRKSGLKV
+630 KINHLSNIRKSGLKV
-645 INMSDEDELVNVRIL
+645 INMSVEDELINVRIL
-660 NSEENIMII
+660 NSEEDIMII

-703 VVSMDVG
+703 VVGMDVG
-710 LPEDKLFVISRQ
+710 LPEDKLFVLSRQ

-764 EIIPDNTD
+764 EIIPDDTD

-813 SCFVCVKSLS
+813 SCFVCVKSLF

>member
-1 MEKKSKLTIIDAEIK
+1 MEKNSKLTIIDAEIK

-97 FSMRS
+97 FSLRAM
-102 ILIDGQG
+102 LIDGQG
-109 NYGSVDNDPPAA
+109 NYGSIDNDPPAA

-127 RLSSIAEEMLVNL
+127 RLSPIAEEMLANL

-160 LPTRL
+160 LPARL

-203 LCDDSEILR
+203 LCEDSEILR

-256 GRYSILISEL
+256 DRFRILISEL

-279 ADLSRDKKID
+279 AELSRDKKVD
-289 GISEIRDESDRDGI
+289 GISEIRDESDRTGI

-340 KGLPKILTLRHA
+340 KGLPKVLTLRHA

-389 GDIDKIISTIRNS
+389 SDIDKIISTIRNS
-402 NDAESAS
+402 DDTESAT
-409 NNLMNEF
+409 NNLIKEF
-416 DLTVI
+416 DLTLI

-448 IEVRIKELEVLINDK
+448 LEIRIKELETLINDK
-463 EKRLEIVKSET
+463 SKRLEIVKDET
-474 IEVATKFVKKRLTKI
+474 TEVAGKFLKKRLTKI

-510 LSTGQYIKRIPT
+510 LSSGQYIKRIPS
-522 KTYQAQHAAGKG
+522 KTYQSQHAGG
-534 RSAQDLKDDDP
+534 RGSSAQSLREDDP

-567 FSLNTYELRPDVN
+567 FSLNTYELRPDTN

-586 PILNLV
+586 PILNLI

-604 ISSGNFKDYLDSS
+604 ISAGNLKDYLDSF
-617 LIFVTKKGKVKKL
+617 LIFATKKGTVKKL
-630 KISHLSNIRKSGLKV
+630 KISHIANIRKSGLKV
-645 INMSDEDELVNVRIL
+645 INMSEDDELVNVKIL
-660 NSEENIMII
+660 EPEEDIMII
-669 TSNGMSIRF
+669 TSDGMSIRF

-689 AAGVRGIRLKADDQ
+689 AAGVRGIRLKGNDYVIA
-703 VVSMDVG
+703 MDVG

-727 TRLNKAEGSEPIYR
+727 TRLNKADGSEPIYR
-741 IQKRAGGG
+741 VQKRAGSG
-749 VKTFKLKNTDKVSHA
+749 VKTFKLKSSDKVAHA
-764 EIIPDNTD
+764 EIIPDDTD
-772 YIYII
+772 FIYII
-777 SDKGLIM
+777 SDKGTLM

-793 TAGRNTGGNKI
+793 TSGRNTGGNKI
-804 MNVSAGDYV
+804 MNVTKGDMV
-813 SCFVCVKSLS
+813 SCFVCVKSLA
-823 EDDK
+823 EDK